1 MKIEPERM
9 KAQASRASTLLGAM
23 SNDKRLMILC
33 QLISGERTVNELAE
47 LLDTRQSTV
56 SQHLALLLILFV
68 DGDQVVRVGQPEDRR
83 QTDDLQPRRDGQ
95 TQYYSLAGDEARSI
109 LETLYTLYCDPARKD
124 S

>member
-56 SQHLALLLILFV
+56 SQHLALLRRDGFV
-68 DGDQVVRVGQPEDRR
+68 
-83 QTDDLQPRRDGQ
+83 QPRRDGQ